1 MLRDVVCQLG
11 IQQNSHSMSIR
22 QDKKQQ
28 HGSFCLI
35 VVNVGKLQLVLIQS
49 VSEEDIDGAALR
61 NLWNIAITHMPTVET
76 ILYDS

>member
-11 IQQNSHSMSIR
+11 IRQSSHSMTIK
-22 QDKKQQ
+22 QENKQQ
-28 HGSFCLI
+28 EGSFSLI
-35 VVNVGKLQLVLIQS
+35 VVNVGKLKLVLIQS
-49 VSEEDIDGAALR
+49 VSEGDIDGAALR

>member
-11 IQQNSHSMSIR
+11 IRQHSPSMPIK
-22 QDKKQQ
+22 QDSKQQ
-28 HGSFCLI
+28 DGSFSLI

-49 VSEEDIDGAALR
+49 VSAEDIDGAALR
-61 NLWNIAITHMPTVET
+61 DLWNIAITHMPPVEN